1 MTAYSFGARWV
12 GVVALRDSPEPEPLH
27 RMALRLRGASRTRI
41 LRVDRI
47 DIPADELLRVL
58 SGIRFRQSLA
68 GQAARARECLRVEQG
83 IRAGSD
89 PEIRS
94 WLRTNIVDV
103 LGGTAHPGAST
114 TEPSRVDRI
123 TEKREGGLDRSVA
136 TGWASAYPQAPESP
150 WLPPLGDRLADEI
163 ERLGLKLDEE
173 AARWLR
179 WSCLH
184 VSYLHEVPDNP
195 VGAGVLQI
203 LAMLGRGWVRLAML
217 DRARDLRG
225 EFASNDEVTAVLKG
239 EQQVRVGLGAWV
251 GALGAGFYGKGE
263 ASLLSA
269 GRRST
274 APQTVAMQILGALS
288 LVTASQVPADLLLE
302 AIGYRAP
309 ASEPD
314 WLTILGSELKVQP
327 EFDRR
332 DEGPDH
338 DKTYT
343 VTVTAAGRSAT
354 ASAGSVKA
362 ARNAALREYVTRYF
376 PRAVPKLPAKATLSR
391 PRPYPAHLFPRHAQA
406 VEWAQ
411 RAFEVAEAGL
421 MTQALTHR
429 SWVHENAALVAEAH
443 QRDYGTLAAEGAE
456 ILTHLV
462 RHHHALQ
469 LLGASLHR
477 PIGHDITPPVTG
489 QVVAELFD
497 AMPIAGG
504 VLRSRVLAQDVILA
518 SDLKADVA
526 QAVAAA
532 AWRAN
537 GDLLAERQPSV
548 LAGWIRSFTPPPD
561 PIAQLDTYCSR
572 VKVAFT
578 VDFDERGPDH
588 GREYRATIR
597 FEIDGRPA
605 WRGGWYSG
613 KAAAKQSAVGGVVDY
628 LLGDT
633 KRVHGEG
640 SHNGAAIVQGL
651 LLAELRAINPVEV
664 KPQRELANGT
674 LGVDLLAAGDYGSYT
689 AWSSTRST
697 LIPPGGSAV
706 ADRLAQFYEAVLI
719 PLRRD
724 AIRQWIVRHTPARGL
739 ESTEPAARIRSWW
752 AGTDPGL
759 LVLLEDLLPR
769 LRDPDPSTAI
779 LDYIETQA
787 RAVAI
792 AAGTELET
800 ERAHDQSARSLTLRI
815 DGAELSEAFEPVVR
829 LIESVGVGAAWTR
842 EPQALSVAISPLPDG
857 GNPIEVAAIGAVKN
871 AFNDPWLTKVHT
883 ALGDFLAATERIL
896 GSNGELSPERMDEL
910 SLTELSLILQ
920 LRSNGEEDE

>member
-1 MTAYSFGARWV
+1 
-12 GVVALRDSPEPEPLH
+12 
-27 RMALRLRGASRTRI
+27 MALRLRGASRTRI

-68 GQAARARECLRVEQG
+68 GQAARARECLRVEQA

-94 WLRTNIVDV
+94 WLRKSIVDV
-103 LGGTAHPGAST
+103 LERAARPGPAGASST
-114 TEPSRVDRI
+114 TELPRADRV
-123 TEKREGGLDRSVA
+123 TEKREGRRDRSVA
-136 TGWASAYPQAPESP
+136 TGWASAFPQVPESP

-184 VSYLHEVPDNP
+184 VSYLHEVPDSP

-217 DRARDLRG
+217 ERARDLRG

-239 EQQVRVGLGAWV
+239 EQQVRVGLGTWV

-263 ASLLSA
+263 ASLMSA

-288 LVTASQVPADLLLE
+288 LVTASQAPADLLLE

-314 WLTILGSELKVQP
+314 WLTILESELKVQP
-327 EFDRR
+327 EFERR

-338 DKTYT
+338 DKTHT
-343 VTVTAAGRSAT
+343 VTVTGAGRSAT

-376 PRAVPKLPAKATLSR
+376 PRAVPKLPAQATLPR

-443 QRDYGTLAAEGAE
+443 QRDYGTLAAEGSE
-456 ILTHLV
+456 VLTHLV

-469 LLGASLHR
+469 LLGASFQVPVGPDTSPR
-477 PIGHDITPPVTG
+477 VTG
-489 QVVAELFD
+489 QVVATLFD

-504 VLRSRVLAQDVILA
+504 VLRSRGLAQDVSLA
-518 SDLKADVA
+518 AALKADVA
-526 QAVAAA
+526 QSIVAA

-537 GDLLAERQPSV
+537 GDLLAEQQPAV
-548 LAGWIRSFTPPPD
+548 LAGWIRGFTPPAD
-561 PIAQLDTYCSR
+561 PITQLETYCER

-588 GREYRATIR
+588 GHEYRATIR
-597 FEIDGRPA
+597 FETDGRPS
-605 WRGGWYSG
+605 WRGDWYTA
-613 KAAAKQSAVGGVVDY
+613 KAAAKQSAAGGVVDY

-633 KRVHGEG
+633 KRAPGEG
-640 SHNGAAIVQGL
+640 SQNGAAIVQGM

-674 LGVDLLAAGDYGSYT
+674 LGVDLLAAGDYVSYT

-697 LIPPGGSAV
+697 LIPPAGSAV

-724 AIRQWIVRHTPARGL
+724 AITQWIVRHTPARGL

-752 AGTDPGL
+752 ASTDPGL
-759 LVLLEDLLPR
+759 LVLLDDLLPR
-769 LRDPDPSTAI
+769 LRDPDPGAAI

-787 RAVAI
+787 RTVAA

-800 ERAHDQSARSLTLRI
+800 ERAHDQSAHTLTLKL
-815 DGAELSEAFEPVVR
+815 DGAEFSEAFEPVVR

-842 EPQALSVAISPLPDG
+842 EPQALSVTVPSLPAS
-857 GNPIEVAAIGAVKN
+857 GNPIEAAAISAVKN

-883 ALGDFLAATERIL
+883 ALAAFLTSTEKVL
-896 GSNGELSPERMDEL
+896 GTTGELSPERMDEL
-910 SLTELSLILQ
+910 SLAELILILH
-920 LRSNGEEDE
+920 LRSHGEDDE